1 MDWFKAKIT
10 GNPHVSWENR
20 WFPVDFPLSQSI
32 EMLNH
37 SGYLF
42 ILPSH
47 WQHDA
52 IPYIRLIPHF
62 PTNMKISQEWAT
74 EMYRFTAKLPF
85 CGKIKAYPDKTP
97 PMWNMI
103 CL

>member
-1 MDWFKAKIT
+1 MGLPQVTMFQYYQWIGLRQKLPEP
-10 GNPHVSWENR
+10 PHVSWENR
-20 WFPVDFPLSQSI
+20 WFPVDVPLSQSI

-62 PTNMKISQEWAT
+62 PTNMKISQL
-74 EMYRFTAKLPF
+74 MGNR
-85 CGKIKAYPDKTP
+85 
-97 PMWNMI
+97 NV
-103 CL
+103 